1 MEMAYLVVRIRGTVN
16 IPYWANNTLDNLNLD
31 KRFRATVI
39 PENPESLGMLRKVK
53 EMVAWT
59 SADATIIKELLEKRG
74 KKTGFKPITNS
85 DLPEGY
91 NTIEEL
97 ASAIADNKI
106 TLSKIR
112 SIKPW
117 FALNSPRGG
126 FKRKTKTQY
135 SQNGILGEDKG
146 LTDIV
151 KRML

>member
-1 MEMAYLVVRIRGTVN
+1 MAYLVVRIRGTVN
-16 IPYWANNTLDNLNLD
+16 IPHWANNTLDNLNLD

-59 SADATIIKELLEKRG
+59 SADVTIIKELLEKRG

-91 NTIEEL
+91 NSIEEL
-97 ASAIADNKI
+97 ASAIADNKVA
-106 TLSKIR
+106 LSKIR

-135 SQNGILGEDKG
+135 SQDGILGEDKG

>member
-1 MEMAYLVVRIRGTVN
+1 MAYLVVRIRGTVN
-16 IPYWANNTLDNLNLD
+16 IPYWADNTLDNLNLD

-117 FALNSPRGG
+117 FALNSPLGG

-135 SQNGILGEDKG
+135 SQDGILGEDKG
-146 LTDIV
+146 LADIV

>member
-1 MEMAYLVVRIRGTVN
+1 
-16 IPYWANNTLDNLNLD
+16 LDNLNLD

-59 SADATIIKELLEKRG
+59 SADSTIIKELLEKRG

-91 NTIEEL
+91 NTMEEL
-97 ASAIADNKI
+97 ASAIADNRI

-135 SQNGILGEDKG
+135 SQDGILGEDKG

>member
-1 MEMAYLVVRIRGTVN
+1 
-16 IPYWANNTLDNLNLD
+16 LDNLNLD

-106 TLSKIR
+106 ALSKIR

-135 SQNGILGEDKG
+135 SQDGILGEDKG

>member
-1 MEMAYLVVRIRGTVN
+1 MAYLVVRIRGTVN
-16 IPYWANNTLDNLNLD
+16 IPYWANNTLDTLNLD

-106 TLSKIR
+106 ALSKIR

-135 SQNGILGEDKG
+135 SQDGILGEDKG

>member
-1 MEMAYLVVRIRGTVN
+1 MAYLVVRIRGTVN
-16 IPYWANNTLDNLNLD
+16 IPHWANNTLDNLNLD

-39 PENPESLGMLRKVK
+39 PENQESLGMLRKVK

-59 SADATIIKELLEKRG
+59 SADTTIIKELLEKRG

-106 TLSKIR
+106 ALSKIR

-135 SQNGILGEDKG
+135 SQDGILGEDKG

>member
-1 MEMAYLVVRIRGTVN
+1 MAYLVVRIRGTVN
-16 IPYWANNTLDNLNLD
+16 IPHWANNTLDNLNLD

-39 PENPESLGMLRKVK
+39 PENQESLGMLRKVK

-59 SADATIIKELLEKRG
+59 SADATIIKDLLEKRG

-106 TLSKIR
+106 ALSKIR

-135 SQNGILGEDKG
+135 SQDGILGEDKG

>member
-1 MEMAYLVVRIRGTVN
+1 MAYLVVRIRGTVN
-16 IPYWANNTLDNLNLD
+16 IPHWANNTLDNLNLD

-59 SADATIIKELLEKRG
+59 SADSTIIKELLEKRG

-91 NTIEEL
+91 NTMEEL
-97 ASAIADNKI
+97 ASAIADNRI

-112 SIKPW
+112 CIKPW

-135 SQNGILGEDKG
+135 SQDGILGEDKG

>member
-1 MEMAYLVVRIRGTVN
+1 MAYLVVRIRGTVN
-16 IPYWANNTLDNLNLD
+16 IPYWANNTLNNLNLD

-39 PENPESLGMLRKVK
+39 PETPQSLGMLRKVK
-53 EMVAWT
+53 DIVAWT
-59 SADATIIKELLEKRG
+59 SADAVIIKELLEKRG
-74 KKTGFKPITNS
+74 KRTGFKPITNS

-91 NTIEEL
+91 NSIEEL
-97 ASAIADNKI
+97 ASAIADDKLS
-106 TLSKIR
+106 LSKIR

-135 SQNGILGEDKG
+135 SQEGVLGEDKD

>member
-1 MEMAYLVVRIRGTVN
+1 LVVRIRGTVN
-16 IPYWANNTLDNLNLD
+16 IPHWANNTLDNLNLD

-97 ASAIADNKI
+97 AYAIANNKI

-135 SQNGILGEDKG
+135 SQDGILGEDKG

>member
-1 MEMAYLVVRIRGTVN
+1 MAYLVVRIRGTVN

-39 PENPESLGMLRKVK
+39 PETAQSLGMLRKVK
-53 EMVAWT
+53 DIVAWT
-59 SADATIIKELLEKRG
+59 SADAVIIKELLEKRG
-74 KKTGFKPITNS
+74 KRTGFKPITNS

-91 NTIEEL
+91 NSIEEL
-97 ASAIADNKI
+97 ASAIADDKLS
-106 TLSKIR
+106 LSKIR

-135 SQNGILGEDKG
+135 SQEGVLGEDKD

-151 KRML
+151 K

>member
-1 MEMAYLVVRIRGTVN
+1 MAYLVVRIRGTVN

-91 NTIEEL
+91 KTIEEL

-135 SQNGILGEDKG
+135 SQDGILGEDKG
-146 LTDIV
+146 LADIV

>member
-1 MEMAYLVVRIRGTVN
+1 MAYLVVRIRGTVN

-74 KKTGFKPITNS
+74 KKIGFKPITNS

-135 SQNGILGEDKG
+135 SQDGILGEDKG
-146 LTDIV
+146 LADIV

>member
-1 MEMAYLVVRIRGTVN
+1 MAYLVVRIRGTVN

-135 SQNGILGEDKG
+135 SQDGILGEHKG
-146 LTDIV
+146 LADIV

>member
-1 MEMAYLVVRIRGTVN
+1 MAYLVVRIRGTVN

-91 NTIEEL
+91 KTIEEL

-135 SQNGILGEDKG
+135 SQDGILGEDKG

-151 KRML
+151 KRMI

>member
-1 MEMAYLVVRIRGTVN
+1 MAYLVVRIRGTVN

-135 SQNGILGEDKG
+135 SQDGILGEDKG
-146 LTDIV
+146 LADIV

>member
-1 MEMAYLVVRIRGTVN
+1 MAYLVVRIRGTVN
-16 IPYWANNTLDNLNLD
+16 MPHWANNTLDNLNLD

-106 TLSKIR
+106 ALSKIR

-135 SQNGILGEDKG
+135 SQDGILGEDKG

>member
-1 MEMAYLVVRIRGTVN
+1 MAYLVVRIRGTVN
-16 IPYWANNTLDNLNLD
+16 IPHWANNTLDNLNLD

-106 TLSKIR
+106 SLSKIR
-112 SIKPW
+112 PIKPW
-117 FALNSPRGG
+117 FALNPPRGG

-135 SQNGILGEDKG
+135 SQDGILGEDKG

>member
-1 MEMAYLVVRIRGTVN
+1 MAYLVVLIRGTVN

-74 KKTGFKPITNS
+74 RKTGFKPITNS

-91 NTIEEL
+91 KTIEEL
-97 ASAIADNKI
+97 ASAIADNKM

-135 SQNGILGEDKG
+135 SQDGILGEDKG

>member
-1 MEMAYLVVRIRGTVN
+1 MAYLVVRIRGTVN
-16 IPYWANNTLDNLNLD
+16 IPHWANNTLDNLNLD

-59 SADATIIKELLEKRG
+59 SADSTIIKELLEKRG

-97 ASAIADNKI
+97 ASAIADNKM

-135 SQNGILGEDKG
+135 SQDGILGEDKG

>member
-1 MEMAYLVVRIRGTVN
+1 MAYLVVRIRGTVN
-16 IPYWANNTLDNLNLD
+16 IPHWANNTLDNLNLD

-59 SADATIIKELLEKRG
+59 SADSTIIKELLEKRG

-91 NTIEEL
+91 NTMEEL
-97 ASAIADNKI
+97 ASAIADNRI

-135 SQNGILGEDKG
+135 SQDGILGEDKG
-146 LTDIV
+146 LADIV

>member
-1 MEMAYLVVRIRGTVN
+1 MAYLVVRIRGTVN
-16 IPYWANNTLDNLNLD
+16 IPHWANNTLDNLNLD

-74 KKTGFKPITNS
+74 KKTGFKSITNS

-91 NTIEEL
+91 NTIEDL

-106 TLSKIR
+106 ALSKIR

-135 SQNGILGEDKG
+135 SQDGILGEDKG

>member
-1 MEMAYLVVRIRGTVN
+1 MAYLVVRIRGTVN
-16 IPYWANNTLDNLNLD
+16 IPHWANNTLDNLNLD

-59 SADATIIKELLEKRG
+59 PADATIIKELLEKRG

-106 TLSKIR
+106 ALSKIR

-135 SQNGILGEDKG
+135 SQDGILGEDKG

>member
-1 MEMAYLVVRIRGTVN
+1 MAYLVVRIRGTVN

-91 NTIEEL
+91 NTIEDL

>member
-1 MEMAYLVVRIRGTVN
+1 MAYLVVRIRGTVN
-16 IPYWANNTLDNLNLD
+16 IPYWADNTLDNLNLD
-31 KRFRATVI
+31 KRFRATII

-135 SQNGILGEDKG
+135 SQDGILGEDKG
-146 LTDIV
+146 LADIV

>member
-1 MEMAYLVVRIRGTVN
+1 MAYLVVRIRGTVN

-135 SQNGILGEDKG
+135 SQDGILGEDKG

>member
-1 MEMAYLVVRIRGTVN
+1 MAYLVVRIRGTVN
-16 IPYWANNTLDNLNLD
+16 IPHWANNTLDNLNLD

-59 SADATIIKELLEKRG
+59 SADTTIIKELLEKRG

-106 TLSKIR
+106 ALSKIR

-135 SQNGILGEDKG
+135 SQDGILGEDKG

>member
-1 MEMAYLVVRIRGTVN
+1 MAYLVVRIKGTVN
-16 IPYWANNTLDNLNLD
+16 VPYWANITLDNLNLD

-53 EMVAWT
+53 EIVAWT
-59 SADATIIKELLEKRG
+59 SADSTIIKELLEKRG

-135 SQNGILGEDKG
+135 SQDGILGEDKG

>member
-1 MEMAYLVVRIRGTVN
+1 MAYLVVRIRGTVN
-16 IPYWANNTLDNLNLD
+16 IPHWANNTLDNLNLD

-106 TLSKIR
+106 ALSKIR

-135 SQNGILGEDKG
+135 SQDGILGEDKG

>member
-1 MEMAYLVVRIRGTVN
+1 MAYLVVRIRGTVN

-91 NTIEEL
+91 KTIEEL

-117 FALNSPRGG
+117 FALNSPSGG

-135 SQNGILGEDKG
+135 SQDGILGEDKG

>member
-1 MEMAYLVVRIRGTVN
+1 MAYLVVRIRGTVN
-16 IPYWANNTLDNLNLD
+16 IPHWANNTLDNLNLD

-91 NTIEEL
+91 NTMEEL
-97 ASAIADNKI
+97 ASAIADNRI

-135 SQNGILGEDKG
+135 SQDGILGEDKG

>member
-1 MEMAYLVVRIRGTVN
+1 MAYLVVRIRGTVN
-16 IPYWANNTLDNLNLD
+16 IPHWANNTLDNLNLD

-91 NTIEEL
+91 KTIEEL
-97 ASAIADNKI
+97 AYAISDNKI

-135 SQNGILGEDKG
+135 SQDGILGEDKG

>member
-1 MEMAYLVVRIRGTVN
+1 MAYLVVRIRGTVN
-16 IPYWANNTLDNLNLD
+16 IPHWANNTLDNLNLD

-85 DLPEGY
+85 DMPEGY

-106 TLSKIR
+106 ALSKIR

-135 SQNGILGEDKG
+135 SQDGILGEDKG

>member
-1 MEMAYLVVRIRGTVN
+1 MAYLVVRIRGTVN
-16 IPYWANNTLDNLNLD
+16 IPYWANNTLDSLNLD

-39 PENPESLGMLRKVK
+39 PENPQSLGMLRKVK
-53 EMVAWT
+53 DMVAWT
-59 SADATIIKELLEKRG
+59 SADAAIIKELLEKRG
-74 KKTGFKPITNS
+74 KRTGFKPITNS

-91 NTIEEL
+91 KTIEEL
-97 ASAIADNKI
+97 ASAIADDKL
-106 TLSKIR
+106 TLSKLG

-135 SQNGILGEDKG
+135 SQEGVLGEDKD
-146 LTDIV
+146 LADIV

>member
-1 MEMAYLVVRIRGTVN
+1 MAYLVVRIRGTVN
-16 IPYWANNTLDNLNLD
+16 IPHWANNTLDNLNLD

-53 EMVAWT
+53 DMVAWT
-59 SADATIIKELLEKRG
+59 SADSTIIKELLEKRG

-135 SQNGILGEDKG
+135 SQDGILGEDKG
-146 LTDIV
+146 LADIV

>member
-1 MEMAYLVVRIRGTVN
+1 MAYLVVRIRGTVN

-39 PENPESLGMLRKVK
+39 PENPASLGMLRKVK

-91 NTIEEL
+91 KTIEEL

-135 SQNGILGEDKG
+135 SQDGILGEDKG

>member
-1 MEMAYLVVRIRGTVN
+1 MAYLVVRIRGTVN
-16 IPYWANNTLDNLNLD
+16 IPHWANNTLDNLNLD

-59 SADATIIKELLEKRG
+59 SADSTIIKELLEKRG

-91 NTIEEL
+91 NTMEEL
-97 ASAIADNKI
+97 ASAIAGNRI

-135 SQNGILGEDKG
+135 SQDGILGEDKG

>member
-1 MEMAYLVVRIRGTVN
+1 MAYLVVRIRGTVN
-16 IPYWANNTLDNLNLD
+16 IPHWANNTLDNLNLD

-91 NTIEEL
+91 STIEEL

-106 TLSKIR
+106 ALSKIR

-135 SQNGILGEDKG
+135 SQDGILGEDKG

>member
-1 MEMAYLVVRIRGTVN
+1 MAYLVVRIRGTVN
-16 IPYWANNTLDNLNLD
+16 IPYWANNTLNNLNLD

-39 PENPESLGMLRKVK
+39 PETPQSLGMLRKVK
-53 EMVAWT
+53 DIVAWT
-59 SADATIIKELLEKRG
+59 SADAVIIKELLEKRG
-74 KKTGFKPITNS
+74 KRTGFKPITNS

-91 NTIEEL
+91 NSIEEV
-97 ASAIADNKI
+97 ASAIADDKLS
-106 TLSKIR
+106 LSKIR

-135 SQNGILGEDKG
+135 SQEGVLGEDKD